1 MQHVKHPEITNKPK
15 PAPALR
21 LGSSPSL
28 AMAVK
33 LIADFY
39 CTTPERIKLT
49 AEPSTDAPS
58 VWGVSVGD
66 KVIPSVIVAKTYGR
80 FVFQTKAV

>member
-15 PAPALR
+15 PAPAMR

-49 AEPSTDAPS
+49 AEPSTDAPTS
-58 VWGVSVGD
+58 SAAPTTGAS
-66 KVIPSVIVAKTYGR
+66 STSAE
-80 FVFQTKAV
+80 